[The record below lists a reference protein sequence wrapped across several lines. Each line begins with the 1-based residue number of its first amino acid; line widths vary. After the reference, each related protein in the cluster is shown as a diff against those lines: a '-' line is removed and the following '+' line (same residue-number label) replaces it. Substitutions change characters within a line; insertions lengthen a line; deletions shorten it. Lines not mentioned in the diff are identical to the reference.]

1 MPRVPPV
8 LGEVVDMSAGGVSVL
23 TWDALPV
30 HKELYLSFGP
40 PGQRVRVRARVIWCR
55 LRATEAGV
63 DWSAVVDMT
72 TFHTDL
78 PAQIDLFFQ
87 VRDRYVSQPYPAWTA
102 IDIDRLYP
110 DRGLVEIDVTAYV
123 GPR

>member
-1 MPRVPPV
+1 MSDQDTSKKGARKDPAEQKERRCYPRRGIRDMPLVQPV

-55 LRATEAGV
+55 LRPTEPGV
-63 DWSAVVDMT
+63 DWTPKYRAGIQFLDFPS
-72 TFHTDL
+72 
-78 PAQIDLFFQ
+78 
-87 VRDRYVSQPYPAWTA
+87 
-102 IDIDRLYP
+102 
-110 DRGLVEIDVTAYV
+110 
-123 GPR
+123 